1 MGRCVCSLCPQR
13 RHSSTWRK
21 AVEDLSAAVM
31 NAHPPGSLPA
41 AVLHADC
48 CVICFCEYET
58 GQPCITLS
66 CGHLF
71 HQDCILAWLKVDA
84 VCPMCKTHLLP
95 QPQQH
100 KAPDCRCR
108 QSSSGTAPQQL
119 QQAAAPAAASAPAG
133 AATEQELAQASR
145 DSSAAAAAAGEP
157 AALAPPRVL
166 PHALQR
172 HALSSPML
180 GVAGVSP

>member
-1 MGRCVCSLCPQR
+1 MHC
-13 RHSSTWRK
+13 
-21 AVEDLSAAVM
+21 
-31 NAHPPGSLPA
+31 AHPALCPA

-48 CVICFCEYET
+48 CAICFCEYET
-58 GQPCITLS
+58 GQPCINLS

-71 HQDCILAWLKVDA
+71 HKDCILAWLKVDA

-108 QSSSGTAPQQL
+108 QSSSRSAPQQL
-119 QQAAAPAAASAPAG
+119 QPAAAPAAASAPAG
-133 AATEQELAQASR
+133 AATEQELVQASR
-145 DSSAAAAAAGEP
+145 DSSAAAAAGEP

-166 PHALQR
+166 PQALQP